1 MSEKRILIVD
11 DEAAI
16 LSVLK
21 SSLKKLG
28 AEYEISTA
36 PDGQNALEQLKQR
49 PFDLV
54 ITDYKMAGMDG
65 LELLEAVRSLQP
77 SARTI
82 LMTAYGNDKVEAE
95 TRRLQAYRYL
105 IKPLEIDDFRQIVK
119 SALND
124 VAISRPG
131 ILILSDER
139 YKQIVLSLERL
150 RIDVG
155 ARCVVL
161 ADAEGHSIA
170 HTGNLDKFPL
180 ERIVPLLG
188 GCIAGLSETGRVLD
202 GKEDTI
208 NLVYRE
214 SYAENLYVINIGTQ
228 LLLIIV
234 VDQGPYNSKLGIV
247 WYSAQQVA
255 SMLFLKLV
263 QKEYTNS
270 AGLFDNGLEEA
281 VGHELDEL
289 FSGSNSAKT
298 MDSPNEHLN
307 NSSSRNQNKA
317 QTEEKSKTQPKPSL
331 LTFDQAIQAGLI
343 PGDLGRRQE
352 RKSE

>member
-28 AEYEISTA
+28 VEYEVATA
-36 PDGQNALEQLKQR
+36 PDGQGALEQLKQR

-65 LELLEAVRSLQP
+65 LELLKAVRTLQP
-77 SARTI
+77 KARTI

-95 TRRLQAYRYL
+95 TRRLQAYCYL
-105 IKPLEIDDFRQIVK
+105 IKPLEIDNFRQIVK

-124 VAISRPG
+124 MAISRPG

-139 YKQIVLSLERL
+139 YKQIVLALNRL
-150 RIDVG
+150 QMDIG

-161 ADAEGHSIA
+161 ADAAGHPIA
-170 HTGNLDKFPL
+170 RTGNLDKFPL

-188 GCIAGLSETGRVLD
+188 GCIAGLGEVGRVLD
-202 GKEDTI
+202 GDEDII

-214 SYAENLYVINIGTQ
+214 SSTENLYVINIGAQ

-234 VDQGPYNSKLGIV
+234 VDRGPYNSKLGTV

-255 SMLFLKLV
+255 SMLSLKLDR
-263 QKEYTNS
+263 KEY
-270 AGLFDNGLEEA
+270 ADPEELFDNGLETA
-281 VGHELDEL
+281 VSDELDKL
-289 FSGSNSAKT
+289 LSSSNSAKAR
-298 MDSPNEHLN
+298 SNLKEHSDHCSNPGHVQL
-307 NSSSRNQNKA
+307 RTDGKI
-317 QTEEKSKTQPKPSL
+317 ETQPSPS
-331 LTFDQAIQAGLI
+331 TYKQAAQAGLI
-343 PGDLGRRQE
+343 PDDLGGKQE
-352 RKSE
+352 RKSV